1 MIWSLVLF
9 PSLALAFN
17 WTSLFGGS
25 VAADQY
31 VLQPVNTTNQLRV
44 AIVGAGA
51 AGSSAAFW
59 ISKAAERLGKDIAVD
74 VYESSDYIGGSE
86 FSALHGYFPFEPAT
100 FRKYCCVPIQQQR
113 LFSSLRIG
121 SVHICRCE

>member
-9 PSLALAFN
+9 PSLAVAFS

-31 VLQPVNTTNQLRV
+31 ILQPANITNQLRV

-74 VYESSDYIGGSE
+74 VYESSDYIGGSKLIIV
-86 FSALHGYFPFEPAT
+86 SLHSNGTHIAL
-100 FRKYCCVPIQQQR
+100 RKYCGI
-113 LFSSLRIG
+113 SI
-121 SVHICRCE
+121 